1 MASGKTTL
9 GRALGARPGYRFID
23 LDEEVENEVGMKVA
37 DIFAM
42 RGENTSAASRAVY
55 CGVWPVKRKK
65 RWIPLL

>member
-42 RGENTSAASRAVY
+42 RGEKYFRCSER
-55 CGVWPVKRKK
+55 GVWRRGAGAAAGTRGGVG
-65 RWIPLL
+65 